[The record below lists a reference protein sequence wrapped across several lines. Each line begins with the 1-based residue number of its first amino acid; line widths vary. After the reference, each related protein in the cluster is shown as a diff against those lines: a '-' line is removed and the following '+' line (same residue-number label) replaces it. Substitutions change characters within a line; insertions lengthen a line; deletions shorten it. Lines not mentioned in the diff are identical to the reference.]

1 MSEWGCLMYDHA
13 PLTIE
18 EVVDHCRA
26 LAFCL
31 IEIHHPV
38 VKEILTFIL
47 AERLDLLN
55 ATLDMEIL

>member
-1 MSEWGCLMYDHA
+1 MSEWGCPLYDNI

-31 IEIHHPV
+31 IEIHHLV
-38 VKEILTFIL
+38 VKAILTFFL

-55 ATLDMEIL
+55 ATLDMEI

>member
-1 MSEWGCLMYDHA
+1 MYDNP
-13 PLTIE
+13 PLMID
-18 EVVDHCRA
+18 EVVDHRRA

-31 IEIHHPV
+31 IEIHHPG

-55 ATLDMEIL
+55 ATLDMEI

>member
-1 MSEWGCLMYDHA
+1 MYDHA